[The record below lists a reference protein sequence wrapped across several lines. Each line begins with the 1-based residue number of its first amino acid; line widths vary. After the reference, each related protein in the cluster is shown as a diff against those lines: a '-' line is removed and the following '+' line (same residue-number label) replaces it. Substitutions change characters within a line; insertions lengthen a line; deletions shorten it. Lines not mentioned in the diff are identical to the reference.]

1 MAKKRAKAAKKK
13 SAKKAPP
20 RPRPP
25 ARKNQEPSAVR
36 REQQT
41 EMAAGDV
48 DLAEVLRREGISE
61 GRIPEAISLL
71 RGMSDAQSGEATPPS
86 EPIQPPEDSVGEL
99 SVATAADAILA
110 EVERG
115 RVRARRA
122 IAAGRSDQLRG
133 HRETLWAMEPRVL
146 RGPPRFSY
154 VGRAIHVQSV
164 GRKEGARYLDIFE
177 TINAANPAL
186 LPESVRMALP
196 IALTGSPATEPTE
209 KRKQEKTA
217 TSSLLR
223 NLDGRVDFL
232 INRIHYA
239 TSERDTHG
247 TLYKLTRLG
256 IRVFN
261 GWPNWRSADA
271 VEPSA
276 DAADPPEGD
285 GAA

>member
-20 RPRPP
+20 RPRTPS
-25 ARKNQEPSAVR
+25 RGNQEPSAVR

-71 RGMSDAQSGEATPPS
+71 RDMSDAQSGEATPPS
-86 EPIQPPEDSVGEL
+86 EPIQPPVDSVGEL

-115 RVRARRA
+115 RARARRA
-122 IAAGRSDQLRG
+122 IAAGRADQLRG
-133 HRETLWAMEPRVL
+133 HQETLWAMEPRVL
-146 RGPPRFSY
+146 RGPPRISY
-154 VGRAIHVQSV
+154 VGRAIHVQSTD
-164 GRKEGARYLDIFE
+164 RKEGARYLAIFE
-177 TINAANPAL
+177 TINAANPLL
-186 LPESVRMALP
+186 LPESIRMALP
-196 IALTGSPATEPTE
+196 IALQGSPATEPTE

-217 TSSLLR
+217 TSSLLN

-232 INRIHYA
+232 TNRISYA
-239 TSERDTHG
+239 SSERDKHG
-247 TLYKLTRLG
+247 TLYRLTRLG
-256 IRVFN
+256 SRVFD
-261 GWPNWRSADA
+261 GWPNWHAADA

-276 DAADPPEGD
+276 DATATPEGD
-285 GAA
+285 GSA